1 MRLRLVIRPEA
12 ADELRAAK
20 RWYDA
25 QRVGLGR
32 EMAAE
37 VARAIAVARE
47 EPERFPIVEGE
58 IRRALLH
65 RFPYGVF
72 FRARSHE
79 LVVVA
84 VFHLHRDP
92 ATLQDRG

>member
-47 EPERFPIVEGE
+47 DPERAV
-58 IRRALLH
+58 
-65 RFPYGVF
+65 GVH
-72 FRARSHE
+72 APGHE